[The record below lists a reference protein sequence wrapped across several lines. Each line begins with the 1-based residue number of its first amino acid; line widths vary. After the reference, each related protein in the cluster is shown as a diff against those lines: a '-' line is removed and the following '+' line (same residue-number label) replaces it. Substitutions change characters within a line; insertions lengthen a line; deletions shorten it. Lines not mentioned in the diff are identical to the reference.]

1 MKVVRSINNVVKYRY
16 VKRLLKYSK
25 EVFLLHYITTL
36 VLATV
41 LSSTT
46 PTRDCVSFISLHPAH
61 IRIPVPLGVCGVCAG
76 HTCPAQHVYKRHYSR

>member
-41 LSSTT
+41 H
-46 PTRDCVSFISLHPAH
+46 TRECVSFISLHPAH
-61 IRIPVPLGVCGVCAG
+61 VRIPVPLGVCGVCAG
-76 HTCPAQHVYKRHYSR
+76 HTCTAQHVYKRHYSW